1 MSDIGYLMGGNLA
14 LYAHKQ
20 LVGYEV
26 FKVWTRLVAATA
38 MLIVLSGLTGTGAAA
53 PHRQPVFEHGVA
65 SGDVTSSTA
74 VVWTRVDRKAKIKL
88 EVYDNPRLHGRKV
101 FKQKLK
107 ATAATDFTAKTTV
120 RGLEPNT
127 TYYYQWR
134 RGRAKSP
141 AGTFTTAQAAST
153 SANVSFAYSGDSDGT
168 NVNGSP
174 FHGNFEVLDAVRGE
188 NPDFF
193 VYLGDTIYSDSSL
206 RPSPATTL
214 DEYRA
219 AYKENREVEA
229 LPELLKSTS
238 IYAQWD
244 DHEVM
249 NDYDGG
255 TVDPDRYEV
264 GRRAFFEYMPISDTY
279 VAFVP
284 SDGSPPAGCAGNPVM
299 KKFHRGSDVDIFI
312 PDERSCRSASV
323 EVECQGDLAPTL
335 PASVRPSF
343 GLPASP
349 PPGCLE
355 AINDPGRTMLGTMQ
369 KARLKSAL
377 RSSDTEFKFVISE
390 LAIQQF
396 YALPY
401 DRWEG
406 YAAERA
412 EILNF
417 IRDNNIEN
425 VIFLTTDNHANI
437 INEVFVD
444 RFTDPE
450 PIAQELVT
458 GPIATFTLE
467 DEILAGYGP
476 DLLLAFHGILNLVGV
491 DCRNLDTFSYG
502 KVDVEGGAGTANI
515 ELKGADGATLH
526 DDLDPSVACS
536 KPIF

>member
-1 MSDIGYLMGGNLA
+1 MSYIGYPMGGNLA
-14 LYAHKQ
+14 LKAHKR

-26 FKVWTRLVAATA
+26 FKGWIRLVTA
-38 MLIVLSGLTGTGAAA
+38 CAILIVLSGFTGTGAAA
-53 PHRQPVFEHGVA
+53 PRSQPVFEHGVA

-74 VVWTRVDRKAKIKL
+74 VLWTRVDRRAKVKV

-101 FKQKLK
+101 FKAKVK
-107 ATAATDFTAKTTV
+107 ATATKDFTAKATA

-127 TYYYQWR
+127 AYYYQWR
-134 RGRAKSP
+134 RGRARSP
-141 AGTFTTAQAAST
+141 VGTFTTAPAAST

-168 NVNGSP
+168 SVNGSP
-174 FHGNFEVLDAVRGE
+174 FHGNFEVLDAVRE
-188 NPDFF
+188 ESPDFF

-214 DEYRA
+214 DEYRG
-219 AYKENREVEA
+219 AYKENREIEA
-229 LPELLKSTS
+229 LPELLGSTS

-249 NDYDGG
+249 NDYDGE
-255 TVDPDRYEV
+255 TVDPDRYAA
-264 GRRAFFEYMPISDTY
+264 GRRAFFEYMPISDSY
-279 VAFVP
+279 LAIVP
-284 SDGSPPAGCAGNPVM
+284 SDGSPPAGCAGNPVF
-299 KKFHRGSDVDIFI
+299 KKFNRGSDVDIFI

-323 EVECQGDLAPTL
+323 EVECQGDLGPTL
-335 PASVRPSF
+335 PSSVRPSF
-343 GLPASP
+343 GLPPSP

-369 KARLKSAL
+369 KQRLKNAL
-377 RSSDTEFKFVISE
+377 RTSDAQFKFVISE
-390 LAIQQF
+390 LAFQQF

-437 INEVFVD
+437 VNEVFID

-450 PIAQELVT
+450 PIAQELIA

-476 DLLLAFHGILNLVGV
+476 DLLMAFHGILNLVDV
-491 DCRNLDTFSYG
+491 DCRNLDTFAYG
-502 KVDVEGGAGTANI
+502 MVDVEGGAGTATI
-515 ELKGADGATLH
+515 ELKDANGATLH
-526 DDLDPSVACS
+526 DDLDPSVACTKTIS
-536 KPIF
+536 